1 MPNFRSLE
9 FLRRRVCTIIDIGT
23 ADDLISRAY
32 DIFYTLVILVNLV
45 VTIAYTFDEAE
56 AACGPLLLR
65 IEAATVAFFAVDC
78 VLRIWTAKYHHPNL
92 KEWKAVC
99 RYIFSFSGI
108 VDLLSFLPYYMP
120 FFFPS
125 GAVAFR
131 MFRVVRIFRLFR
143 INAYYDSLNV
153 ITQVL
158 TSKAQQLLS
167 SVFII
172 LVLMTASS
180 LCMYSLE
187 HDAQPQVFSN
197 AFSGI
202 WWAVSTLLTVGY
214 GDIYPITTLGKIFGI
229 LITFLGVGM
238 VAIPTGII
246 SAGFVDQYSR
256 IKRISEYGTEADIHF
271 IRIHLTPRDRW
282 ANAPLRDL
290 GLPEGVIIA
299 AVQRG
304 RDIIVPRGD
313 VVLLPG
319 DNLVLGAGVYE
330 DDVRIQLKEIVL
342 QTHHPWVGHPL
353 RDLDISRQT
362 VIIMV
367 RRRNRTLIPNGG
379 LKLLAGDKV
388 FLYTQ
393 SHLPRAQDIQI

>member
-1 MPNFRSLE
+1 MPNLKSLE
-9 FLRRRVCTIIDIGT
+9 SLRRRICTIIDIGT

-32 DIFYTLVILVNLV
+32 DIFYTLVILVNLM
-45 VTIAYTFDEAE
+45 VTIAYTFDE
-56 AACGPLLLR
+56 
-65 IEAATVAFFAVDC
+65 VD
-78 VLRIWTAKYHHPNL
+78 V
-92 KEWKAVC
+92 
-99 RYIFSFSGI
+99 
-108 VDLLSFLPYYMP
+108 
-120 FFFPS
+120 
-125 GAVAFR
+125 
-131 MFRVVRIFRLFR
+131 
-143 INAYYDSLNV
+143 
-153 ITQVL
+153 
-158 TSKAQQLLS
+158 
-167 SVFII
+167 
-172 LVLMTASS
+172 
-180 LCMYSLE
+180 
-187 HDAQPQVFSN
+187 
-197 AFSGI
+197 
-202 WWAVSTLLTVGY
+202 
-214 GDIYPITTLGKIFGI
+214 
-229 LITFLGVGM
+229 
-238 VAIPTGII
+238 
-246 SAGFVDQYSR
+246 
-256 IKRISEYGTEADIHF
+256 HF

-330 DDVRIQLKEIVL
+330 DDVRIQLKEIIL

-393 SHLPRAQDIQI
+393 SHLPHAQDIQI